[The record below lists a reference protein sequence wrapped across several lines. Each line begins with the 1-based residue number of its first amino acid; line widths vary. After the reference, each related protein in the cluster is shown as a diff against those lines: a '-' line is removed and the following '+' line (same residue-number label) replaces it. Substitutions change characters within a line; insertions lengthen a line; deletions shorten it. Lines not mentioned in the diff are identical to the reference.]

1 MKAIVT
7 VLGADKPGIIANISQ
22 VLYKANANIIDLSQ
36 TVMSGEIFVMNMQ
49 VDLTNASMP
58 FDKLGQELNDCG
70 KNMGLDV
77 RLQRQEIFDIMYRV

>member
-22 VLYKANANIIDLSQ
+22 VLYNANANILDLSQ
-36 TVMSGEIFVMNMQ
+36 TVMSGEVFVMNMQ
-49 VDLTNASMP
+49 IDIDNSTMS
-58 FDKLGQELNDCG
+58 FDKLGQELSACG
-70 KNMGLDV
+70 KKMGLDV

>member
-22 VLYKANANIIDLSQ
+22 VLYNANANILDLSQ
-36 TVMSGEIFVMNMQ
+36 TVMSGEVFVMNMQ
-49 VDLTNASMP
+49 IDMENSNMS
-58 FDKLGQELNDCG
+58 FDKLGQELNACG